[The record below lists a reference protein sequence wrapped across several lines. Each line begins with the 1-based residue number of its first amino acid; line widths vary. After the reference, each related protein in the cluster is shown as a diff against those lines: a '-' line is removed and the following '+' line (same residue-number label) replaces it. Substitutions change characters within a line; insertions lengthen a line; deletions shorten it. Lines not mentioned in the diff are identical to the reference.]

1 MVEVLLILCD
11 DRTQF
16 AKLQGRSLNTS
27 DGEAIK
33 DEAAEEVEVL
43 GRVKYLINRT
53 LDYERPTI

>member
-33 DEAAEEVEVL
+33 DEAAEVL
-43 GRVKYLINRT
+43 GRVKYFINRT